1 MNNTDQHP
9 ASLRHSA
16 SQLLPSWGR
25 LPPLLLLSGC
35 ALFVLSCGQGGA
47 PPPPST
53 GEGQSSA
60 QSPAP
65 QELDRAAIESAIK
78 KFEPLA
84 RESLDTT
91 GVPGM
96 AIAIVFDDT
105 LVYAKGF
112 GVKKL
117 GAEPPVD
124 ADTVF
129 QLASLSKPLAA
140 TVVAGLVGQGEVAW
154 RDPIV
159 QYHPGFLLSDP
170 LATQQVSFADL
181 FSHRS
186 GLPGHAGDLLED
198 LGFDRAEIISR
209 LQYLPLEP
217 IRTSYAY
224 TNFGLT
230 EAAVVAARAAGMDWT
245 EASSQILY
253 RPLGMDSSSSS
264 FEAYM
269 ARENRALPHYLTDGK
284 FIATPKQRQP
294 DAQSPAG
301 GASAS
306 VKDLARWMRLTIK
319 GGEFEGEQIIDAA
332 ALATTKIP
340 HAVSRPPG
348 KPGEPTGFYGLGWG
362 VNQDSSGQVVWSH
375 SGAFLLGAA
384 TNVTLIPAEGLGIVI
399 LTNGTPV
406 GLPESLAHV
415 FTDLVFEGQPTRN
428 WLELFGPVFA
438 EMRANPTE
446 TDWNSPPDPAQ
457 PAAAPSVYVG
467 SYHNPYF
474 GTLDISA
481 KDGGLSMALGPKP
494 IQFDLTHHSGHVFR
508 YEPVGENAVGPSGVT
523 FTVKGKQA
531 ASLVVENLDEYDLGT
546 FTRQ

>member
-1 MNNTDQHP
+1 MI
-9 ASLRHSA
+9 
-16 SQLLPSWGR
+16 LLTSCT
-25 LPPLLLLSGC
+25 LLG
-35 ALFVLSCGQGGA
+35 LSCRQDGGSSSPA
-47 PPPPST
+47 D
-53 GEGQSSA
+53 SSA
-60 QSPAP
+60 QSSSNHPA
-65 QELDRAAIESAIK
+65 QNLSRAAIQSVIER
-78 KFEPLA
+78 FEPLA
-84 RESLDTT
+84 QESLDAT

-105 LVYAKGF
+105 LVYAQGF

-117 GAEPPVD
+117 GAADPVD

-129 QLASLSKPLAA
+129 QLASLSKPLASS
-140 TVVAGLVGQGEVAW
+140 VVAGLVGQGVVAW
-154 RDPIV
+154 QDPIV
-159 QYHPGFLLSDP
+159 KYHPGFLLSDP

-230 EAAVVAARAAGMDWT
+230 EAAVVAAKTAGLDWN
-245 EASSQILY
+245 EASSKILY
-253 RPLGMDSSSSS
+253 EPLGMDSSSSS
-264 FEAYM
+264 FEGYM
-269 ARENRALPHYLTDGK
+269 ARENRALPHVLADGK
-284 FIATPKQRQP
+284 FVATPRQRQP

-306 VKDLARWMRLTIK
+306 VTDLARWMRLTIK
-319 GGEFEGEQIIDAA
+319 GGEFEGNQIIDAT
-332 ALATTKIP
+332 ALAATQTP
-340 HAVSRPPG
+340 HVVSRPPD
-348 KPGEPTGFYGLGWG
+348 KPGAPTSFYGLGWG
-362 VNQDSSGQVVWSH
+362 VNQNSSGQVVWSH

-406 GLPESLAHV
+406 GLPESLAHT
-415 FTDLVFEGQPTRN
+415 FTDLVFEGEPTRN
-428 WLELFGPVFA
+428 WLELFAPVFA
-438 EMRANPTE
+438 EMRANPTK
-446 TDWNSPPDPAQ
+446 TDWNSPSDPAE
-457 PAAAPSVYVG
+457 PAAAPSAYVG
-467 SYHNPYF
+467 SYQNPYF
-474 GTLDISA
+474 GTLDITEN
-481 KDGGLSMALGPKP
+481 DGGLTMALGPKP
-494 IQFDLTHHSGHVFR
+494 TQFVLTHHSGHVFR

-523 FTVKGKQA
+523 FTIKEKQA
-531 ASLVVENLDEYDLGT
+531 VSVVVENLDEFGLGT